1 MRLTPRSRDR
11 HRLGM
16 TLATGTT
23 TAVALSA
30 TGWVMG
36 AAAHDYEQQQAE
48 RAAQQRAAQARAA
61 QARAEY
67 RAAVEAAK
75 RPVVLRRDR
84 PYRTHVIT
92 RYVRSAGTTGSATPA
107 PGGTVRLPA
116 PASGGGGG
124 SAPPPAAAPPPPPPP
139 PPPPAPSTGS

>member
-1 MRLTPRSRDR
+1 MPLTPRTRDR
-11 HRLGM
+11 HRIAM
-16 TLATGTT
+16 SLATGTT

-48 RAAQQRAAQARAA
+48 RATQERAAAARAA
-61 QARAEY
+61 RAQAEY

-75 RPVVLRRDR
+75 PPAVLRQDR
-84 PYRTHVIT
+84 PYRRHVTT
-92 RYVRSAGTTGSATPA
+92 RYVRAAGSSGSAAPA

-116 PASGGGGG
+116 SPAGGGGG
-124 SAPPPAAAPPPPPPP
+124 SAPPPAAAAPPPPPP